1 MTIILKNKANNI
13 VAQFPKESFE
23 RFYIGRESLGAATLT
38 IVHVDGTVTILDERL
53 AGIDVHTI
61 AASLSEQLE
70 EKNVVDEFAR
80 LKDKVS
86 SKLEEV
92 KSNTQ
97 IAVAVASIYR
107 DVLVSKLFSS
117 KQKPKTV
124 QPEKET
130 VQEVKTETKADKNSV
145 LDAGLDELFTKLE
158 QTINSMI
165 DNKPKTTPS
174 DAEVVTEINDLYLRD
189 ELTYTRL
196 YKLIGLVRQDVKRKK
211 SSNPILNLEEVV
223 TILRMNDL
231 I

>member
-23 RFYIGRESLGAATLT
+23 RFYIGLESLGAATLT

-53 AGIDVHTI
+53 VGIDVHTI

-86 SKLEEV
+86 SKLQEV

-97 IAVAVASIYR
+97 IAVAVASIYK

-117 KQKPKTV
+117 KPKTDHT
-124 QPEKET
+124 EKET
-130 VQEVKTETKADKNSV
+130 VQEVKTETKSDKNSV
-145 LDAGLDELFTKLE
+145 LDVGLDELFNKLE
-158 QTINSMI
+158 QTINSMA
-165 DNKPKTTPS
+165 DKKSKTTPS
-174 DAEVVTEINDLYLRD
+174 DDDIVSEIHELYLRD

-196 YKLIGLVRQDVKRKK
+196 YNLIGLVRQNVKRKT
-211 SSNPILNLEEVV
+211 STSPELDRVEIVS
-223 TILRMNDL
+223 ILRMNDL